1 MRGKENMRRR
11 EEEDERKWDD
21 KERDNG
27 RNIEGNVE
35 RKEETRYSVIMKQKK
50 NRVDQLYIIT
60 FIGKGNRTVA
70 VHKSKQL
77 SRSCSVS
84 SRGRLVN
91 HRPN

>member
-1 MRGKENMRRR
+1 MKTVRRQGYGKKKINKGQIISNIVEGKKKIKMRGKENMRRR

-50 NRVDQLYIIT
+50 IE
-60 FIGKGNRTVA
+60 
-70 VHKSKQL
+70 
-77 SRSCSVS
+77 
-84 SRGRLVN
+84 
-91 HRPN
+91 